1 MVHVPFSRVPEAS
14 EGNRKLTGS
23 LPEDL
28 PALFCFT
35 AVPEA
40 PGSFPEGLPE
50 AYLAAVA
57 LHGSRKVPGRF
68 LEDRPEA
75 KRTFDISSKP
85 M

>member
-1 MVHVPFSRVPEAS
+1 M
-14 EGNRKLTGS
+14 
-23 LPEDL
+23 EDL

-40 PGSFPEGLPE
+40 PRNFPEGSPE
-50 AYLAAVA
+50 AYLAAVV

-68 LEDRPEA
+68 PEDRPEA

-85 M
+85 MQVVCFGSTCRGLSPGLDL